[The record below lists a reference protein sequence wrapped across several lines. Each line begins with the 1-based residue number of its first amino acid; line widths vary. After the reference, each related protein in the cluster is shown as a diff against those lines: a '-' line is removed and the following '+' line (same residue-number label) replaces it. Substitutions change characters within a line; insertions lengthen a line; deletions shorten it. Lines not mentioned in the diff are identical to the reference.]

1 VAKKRT
7 IVVVAV
13 LVSIFF
19 ILLPA
24 LAGLA
29 VIGLL
34 SESKPKVESGS
45 VLALDLRET
54 IEETSERPLLES
66 LRGKTP
72 VSLLEAVR
80 LLRAAAEDPRI
91 DALFIRGGMLGG
103 IGWAA
108 AGELREAIQEFR
120 KSEKPVHVYIDY
132 ATDLAYMV
140 AAAGDRIAMPP
151 TGALLVDGIYG
162 DVLFFKNLFA
172 KADISFEEVHAG
184 DYKSAPETFT
194 RDSMSEPFREQI
206 EAILDNRF
214 HAMLEAIAD
223 GRSMSIEDARR
234 AVDGGPYLVPE
245 KALEAGLIDTICFR
259 NDLDDALGLE
269 RDGGSRLLAIEDYRD
284 SGVLSAKK
292 AQRALALVYVVGDI
306 VPGEKRDGLAGP
318 EVAASG
324 VIAEALEEAA
334 EDDEVEAIV
343 VRVSSPGGSA
353 TASDDILDALEAA
366 KAKKPV
372 IVSMGD
378 VAASGGYWVSSGA
391 NLVFADA
398 TTITGS
404 IGVFAL
410 RPVFHRFFDKIGI
423 GREELQRGRNADIF
437 ASPRP
442 WSEEH
447 RSILKTGIDHI
458 YDLFLAK
465 VAAGRGLAIEE
476 VEKIASGRVWSGED
490 AARIKL
496 IDRLGGLLDAI
507 DAAKSL
513 AGIPAEEEIKIRVFP
528 KERSILEKIRDAD
541 FGIRVSAEA
550 ELRKLLAR
558 YDLDAA
564 DFLPYAREHG
574 VFWAYLPFRIRE

>member
-1 VAKKRT
+1 MARKKT
-7 IVVVAV
+7 IVVVVV
-13 LVSIFF
+13 LVSFF
-19 ILLPA
+19 FLLPA

-29 VIGLL
+29 VFGLL

-54 IEETSERPLLES
+54 IEETTERPLLES
-66 LRGKTP
+66 LQGKSP
-72 VSLLEAVR
+72 ASLLETVR
-80 LLRAAAEDPRI
+80 LLRAASEDPRI
-91 DALFIRGGMLGG
+91 DAVFIRAGMLGG
-103 IGWAA
+103 IGWAG
-108 AGELREAIQEFR
+108 AGELREAILEFR
-120 KSEKPVHVYIDY
+120 KSGKPVHVYIDY

-140 AAAGDRIAMPP
+140 AAAADRIAMPL

-172 KADISFEEVHAG
+172 KADISFEEVHVG
-184 DYKSAPETFT
+184 DYKSAPEIFT

-214 HAMLEAIAD
+214 DAMLEAIAD
-223 GRSMSIEDARR
+223 GRSMSLEEARR

-245 KALEAGLIDTICFR
+245 IALEAGLIDTICFR
-259 NDLDDALGLE
+259 DDFDETLGLE
-269 RDGGSRLLAIEDYRD
+269 KDDGSRLLAMEDYRD
-284 SGVLSAKK
+284 SGVLSEKEAK
-292 AQRALALVYVVGDI
+292 RALALVYVVGDI

-324 VIAEALEEAA
+324 VIADAIEEAA

-353 TASDDILDALEAA
+353 TASDDILAALEAA
-366 KAKKPV
+366 KTEKPV
-372 IVSMGD
+372 VVSMGD

-398 TTITGS
+398 TTVTGS

-447 RSILKTGIDHI
+447 RNMMKAGIDHI

-465 VAAGRGLAIEE
+465 VAAGRGLPIEE
-476 VEKIASGRVWSGED
+476 VEKVASGRVWSGED
-490 AARIKL
+490 AARVKL
-496 IDRLGGLLDAI
+496 IDRLGGVLDAI

-528 KERSILEKIRDAD
+528 KEQSILEKIREAD
-541 FGIRVSAEA
+541 FGIRASVGAEV
-550 ELRKLLAR
+550 RRFLAR
-558 YDLDAA
+558 YEIDATDL
-564 DFLPYAREHG
+564 LPYAEEHG
-574 VFWAYLPFRIRE
+574 IFWAYLPFRIRE